1 MRSAKLRNLSYN
13 LWQLEIRVSYLNS
26 FDGMYFI
33 PLAIQNISTVQDTN
47 IRVVVRIENGDIIEP
62 TEHLVWREYNGMQH
76 IFCRD
81 DDTLDAG
88 IIGELFAPV
97 EDGNIHT
104 EIAPFEPYSYIPKP
118 LQLDVYGRLS
128 QPQKT
133 EEDYKEELKEF
144 IASTSGHGYYEFDVA
159 NLRPNECKWLSGGML
174 IKPID
179 GKIKVHYQIHS
190 DRSTGDLGGTLELY
204 SD

>member
-1 MRSAKLRNLSYN
+1 M
-13 LWQLEIRVSYLNS
+13 
-26 FDGMYFI
+26 
-33 PLAIQNISTVQDTN
+33 
-47 IRVVVRIENGDIIEP
+47 
-62 TEHLVWREYNGMQH
+62 
-76 IFCRD
+76 
-81 DDTLDAG
+81 
-88 IIGELFAPV
+88 
-97 EDGNIHT
+97 
-104 EIAPFEPYSYIPKP
+104 
-118 LQLDVYGRLS
+118 
-128 QPQKT
+128 
-133 EEDYKEELKEF
+133 KEF

>member
-1 MRSAKLRNLSYN
+1 
-13 LWQLEIRVSYLNS
+13 
-26 FDGMYFI
+26 MYFI

-62 TEHLVWREYNGMQH
+62 TEHLVWREYDGMQH

-204 SD
+204 SG

>member
-1 MRSAKLRNLSYN
+1 MQRFKQDLNLCFSIFKQFFSGSALFQRAETTDFWEKTKKNLSQN
-13 LWQLEIRVSYLNS
+13 HGRWIVG
-26 FDGMYFI
+26 FDGPMTSAFFA
-33 PLAIQNISTVQDTN
+33 LKKGA
-47 IRVVVRIENGDIIEP
+47 EN
-62 TEHLVWREYNGMQH
+62 
-76 IFCRD
+76 
-81 DDTLDAG
+81 
-88 IIGELFAPV
+88 
-97 EDGNIHT
+97 
-104 EIAPFEPYSYIPKP
+104 
-118 LQLDVYGRLS
+118 
-128 QPQKT
+128 
-133 EEDYKEELKEF
+133 KEELKEF